1 MEDSLNER
9 EQSFEELNENTVQKM
24 GEAAIET
31 VDLDKIVEEVED
43 EVLNKED
50 PNAGYELF
58 MAGRDLS
65 KEMKNGE

>member
-24 GEAAIET
+24 EAAIET